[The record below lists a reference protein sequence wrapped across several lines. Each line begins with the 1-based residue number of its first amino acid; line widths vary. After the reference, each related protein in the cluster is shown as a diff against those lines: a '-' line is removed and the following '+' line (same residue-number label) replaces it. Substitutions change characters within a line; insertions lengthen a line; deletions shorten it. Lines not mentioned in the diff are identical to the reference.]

1 MKIDNNRKNQAFSSI
16 LVESRKMSRKMS
28 LGNQRSQSQE
38 NEASLR
44 NQLMA
49 QAQKPNL
56 QDEPIVK
63 MVEEEPNNLPQKPQN
78 QKYKR
83 NPIHIY
89 NS

>member
-1 MKIDNNRKNQAFSSI
+1 
-16 LVESRKMSRKMS
+16 
-28 LGNQRSQSQE
+28 
-38 NEASLR
+38 
-44 NQLMA
+44 MA

-56 QDEPIVK
+56 QDELIVK

-89 NS
+89 K